1 MADLDLHAD
10 VNDAR
15 DKARTLVEALP
26 YIRTYRGQTVVVKI
40 GGAALDDPVL
50 ASLVAEDLALM
61 ALVGMNLVVVHGG
74 GPQVTE
80 AMTAAGIEPSFVGG
94 LRVTGAAAIDVVRR
108 VLVGSINPDLTSRL
122 CRAGLS
128 AVGLSGFDGRL
139 IAATQTTGPQ
149 GEDVGRVGRV
159 AGVDPGLLESL
170 LSDGHTPVIASVAPD
185 EEGAALNVNADE
197 IAGAIAGSLGAA
209 KLVYLTNV
217 EGLYRDFG
225 DSGSLVSE
233 LKLDELEDVAER
245 MSEGMRPKAASAIA
259 ALRAGVGKVHILD
272 GRIEHAL
279 LVEVFTD
286 RGIGTQVLP

>member
-1 MADLDLHAD
+1 
-10 VNDAR
+10 
-15 DKARTLVEALP
+15 
-26 YIRTYRGQTVVVKI
+26 
-40 GGAALDDPVL
+40 
-50 ASLVAEDLALM
+50 M